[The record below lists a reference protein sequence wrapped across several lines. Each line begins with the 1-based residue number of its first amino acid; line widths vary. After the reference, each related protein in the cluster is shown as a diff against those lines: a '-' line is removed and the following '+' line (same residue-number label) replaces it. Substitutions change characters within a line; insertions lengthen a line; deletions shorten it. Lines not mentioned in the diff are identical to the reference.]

1 MTTSI
6 TIDLDDA
13 VPPYEQI
20 RRQIASLIAIGELGP
35 GDRLPT
41 VRALAA
47 DLGVAVGT
55 VSRAYKELEASGVL
69 ESRRR
74 LGTIVASGQPP
85 NARGS
90 ATSAAGPGPAGYP
103 DLEAAVEALVAAASH
118 TPFDDETVVD
128 LVRGRLMRSRRS
140 SGTA

>member
-6 TIDLDDA
+6 TVDLDDA

-55 VSRAYKELEASGVL
+55 VSRAYKELESSGVL
-69 ESRRR
+69 QSRRR
-74 LGTIVASGQPP
+74 LGTVVAPSPP
-85 NARGS
+85 PPGG
-90 ATSAAGPGPAGYP
+90 TSPAVRDGEAPGGYP
-103 DLEAAVEALVAAASH
+103 DLEAAVETLVTAARQ

-128 LVRGRLMRSRRS
+128 LVRGRLMRARAPR
-140 SGTA
+140 GTS

>member
-6 TIDLDDA
+6 TVDLEDA

-55 VSRAYKELEASGVL
+55 VSRAYKELETAGSL

-74 LGTIVASGQPP
+74 LGTIVAL
-85 NARGS
+85 S
-90 ATSAAGPGPAGYP
+90 APAGTTPAHPPDGPTASGYP
-103 DLEAAVEALVAAASH
+103 VLEAAVETLVAAARDA
-118 TPFDDETVVD
+118 PFDDETIVD
-128 LVRGRLMRSRRS
+128 LVRGRLMRSRNPPTS
-140 SGTA
+140 P

>member
-6 TIDLDDA
+6 TVDLDDA

-55 VSRAYKELEASGVL
+55 VSRAYKELESSGVL

-74 LGTIVASGQPP
+74 LGTVV
-85 NARGS
+85 
-90 ATSAAGPGPAGYP
+90 AAGPPPSGGTSPAPLPDGAPGGYP
-103 DLEAAVEALVAAASH
+103 ELEAAVEALVAAARR

-128 LVRGRLMRSRRS
+128 LVRGQLMRARAPH
-140 SGTA
+140 GTG

>member
-6 TIDLDDA
+6 TVDLDGA

-20 RRQIASLIAIGELGP
+20 RRQIASIIAIGELGP

-74 LGTIVASGQPP
+74 LGTIVAPLPP
-85 NARGS
+85 PA
-90 ATSAAGPGPAGYP
+90 ATDPAKPAAGSGPAGYP
-103 DLEAAVEALVAAASH
+103 ALEAAVEALVHAARDS
-118 TPFDDETVVD
+118 PFDDETVLD
-128 LVRGRLMRSRRS
+128 LVRGRLMRSSRS
-140 SGTA
+140 AGTT